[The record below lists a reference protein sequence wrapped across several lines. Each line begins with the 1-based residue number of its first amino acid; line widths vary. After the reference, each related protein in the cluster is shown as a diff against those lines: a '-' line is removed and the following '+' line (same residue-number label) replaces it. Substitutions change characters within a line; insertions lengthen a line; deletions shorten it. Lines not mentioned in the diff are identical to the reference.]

1 MRRVIIPPMEQ
12 THLVYLEDMRRT
24 EDEATVVAVQ
34 PADDRTSI
42 ILDRTIFY
50 PQGGGQPYDQGV
62 ISKGDVRFAVEEV
75 RFIDGAVWHIG
86 RFESG
91 SFAPGDSVR
100 LEVDRERRSLNARL
114 HSAGHVVDM
123 AVSARNLG
131 WVPGKGYHFPQGPY
145 VEYEGSLEGLD
156 AGELVRD
163 VETRANEIVAAE
175 IETTTRFMSRD
186 ELASVCSFVP
196 DYVPADKPSRV
207 VFYGDFGVPC
217 GGTHVANLRGIGHIT
232 IRKIKKAKGSAGTVR
247 VSYDIE

>member
-1 MRRVIIPPMEQ
+1 MEP
-12 THLVYLEDMRRT
+12 THLVYLEDMQRL
-24 EDEATVVAVQ
+24 EDEAAVVAVQ
-34 PADDRTSI
+34 PADDRTSV
-42 ILDRTIFY
+42 ILDRTILY

-62 ISKGDVRFAVEEV
+62 ISKVDARFAVEEV

-91 SFAPGDSVR
+91 SLAPGDAVR
-100 LEVDRERRSLNARL
+100 LEVDGERRALNARL

-145 VEYEGSLEGLD
+145 VEYEGSLEGVEP
-156 AGELVRD
+156 AELVRE
-163 VETRANEIVAAE
+163 VEARANEIVGQG
-175 IETTTRFMSRD
+175 IETMTRFMSRD

-217 GGTHVANLRGIGHIT
+217 GGTHVANLRDIGRIT

-247 VSYDIE
+247 VSYEL